1 MIKVKI
7 DYEGIEGEVVALKAW
22 LEDKQQEANN
32 KLDDPYESDWQKS
45 NVWEKVADAL
55 VDSEENLNEAEAFL
69 DEAKSRVYDF
79 CKEHGIELQ

>member
-32 KLDDPYESDWQKS
+32 KLDDPDESDWQKS

-69 DEAKSRVYDF
+69 DEAKSKVYNF

>member
-22 LEDKQQEANN
+22 LEDKQQEASN
-32 KLDDPYESDWQKS
+32 KLDDPDESDWQKS
-45 NVWEKVADAL
+45 NVWEKVVDAL
-55 VDSEENLNEAEAFL
+55 EDSAEELNEAEGFL
-69 DEAKSRVYDF
+69 DEAKSKVYDF